1 MEQLIH
7 ILGISWP
14 KLIGQIVGFGIVL
27 FVLQKFGFK
36 PVLAMLDQRREKIA
50 EGIANAERMKKEL
63 ANAQTKAQ
71 EILDAAEKQSQK
83 HIEEAREAATRILS
97 EQTQKAIA
105 QAEAIIKQA
114 REASALDHDRMQAEL
129 KKEIGRLVIE
139 TTAKVLSKTL
149 DDNDRKRLNDETVKH
164 LIA

>member
-1 MEQLIH
+1 MEQLID

-14 KLIGQIVGFGIVL
+14 KLIGQIVGFGVVL

-36 PVLAMLDQRREKIA
+36 PVLAMLDQRREKIT
-50 EGIANAERMKKEL
+50 EGIANAERVKKEL

-71 EILDAAEKQSQK
+71 EILDQAEKLSQK
-83 HIEEAREAATRILS
+83 HIEEAREAATRILT

-114 REASALDHDRMQAEL
+114 KEASVLDYERMQAEL
-129 KKEIGRLVIE
+129 KKEIGRLVVE

-149 DDNDRKRLNDETVKH
+149 DDNDRKRLNDEAVKN

>member
-1 MEQLIH
+1 MEVLMNT
-7 ILGISWP
+7 LGISWD
-14 KLIGQIVGFGIVL
+14 KLIGQIIGFGIVL

-36 PVLAMLDQRREKIA
+36 PVLAMLAQRREKIA
-50 EGIANAERMKKEL
+50 EGIANADKMKIEL
-63 ANAQTKAQ
+63 AHAQAKAQ
-71 EILDAAEKQSQK
+71 EIIDQAEKQAQK
-83 HIEEAREAATRILS
+83 HIEEAREAATRILN

-114 REASALDHDRMQAEL
+114 HEATALDRDRMQAEL
-129 KKEIGRLVIE
+129 KKEIGRLVVE

-149 DDNDRKRLNDETVKH
+149 DDHDRKRLNEETVKH